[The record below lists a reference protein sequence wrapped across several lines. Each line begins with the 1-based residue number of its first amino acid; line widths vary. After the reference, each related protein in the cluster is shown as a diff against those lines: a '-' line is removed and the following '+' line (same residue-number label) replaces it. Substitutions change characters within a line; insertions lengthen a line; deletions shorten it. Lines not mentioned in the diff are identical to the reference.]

1 MIEHKLRSKHRRSH
15 ETTLAVCLL
24 VWLFVAVGVS
34 SVNLS
39 PGNGQLCLAEWNRD
53 GCGRTHSCQRHDYS
67 PLAGHQPDLSAA
79 SDGAG
84 FYAVPSLPPGR
95 YELTVTYAGFGKY
108 TRTGMELSVGQTAT
122 VNVTLKVAAV
132 SETVTV
138 TTEAPVVETT
148 RTEISQVIQTQQIQD
163 LPISGRLFTDFALLT
178 PSVAK
183 SRTALGSTFTE
194 FEVTQISFGGMRSFS
209 NEITV
214 DGADFVN
221 SVSGVQR
228 ATPPQDSVQEF
239 RVVNNSFGAEY
250 GRALGGI
257 VNIVTKSG
265 TNDFHG
271 SVYDYLQN
279 SATDA
284 RSLLQPAPLPYA
296 LRQNQFGGTLGGP
309 IRKDRTFFFVNYEGR
324 RSAQSPTYAP
334 DLYSQYCQHRSGQ
347 AYLGLSPEGCSLPPA
362 QCTGSP
368 FSYLRSSEDGQ

>member
-1 MIEHKLRSKHRRSH
+1 MKSRRLS
-15 ETTLAVCLL
+15 ACLCG
-24 VWLFVAVGVS
+24 LFVALAFIQYAPAQATVS
-34 SVNLS
+34 YALLNGTVTDAGGRPVAKATIAVRSLDTNQTFTSV
-39 PGNGQLCLAEWNRD
+39 
-53 GCGRTHSCQRHDYS
+53 
-67 PLAGHQPDLSAA
+67 
-79 SDGAG
+79 SDDAG

-95 YELTVTYAGFGKY
+95 YELTVNYAGFGKY
-108 TRTGMELSVGQTAT
+108 TRTGVALSVGQTAT

-148 RTEISQVIQTQQIQD
+148 RTEISQVIQAQQIQD

-265 TNDFHG
+265 GNDFHG

-309 IRKDRTFFFVNYEGR
+309 VRKDKTFFFLNYEGR
-324 RSAQSPTYAP
+324 RSGQSPTYAP
-334 DLYSQYCQHRSGQ
+334 DLFSNITNIDQAK
-347 AYLGLSPEGCSLPPA
+347 AYLGLSPEGCNLPPA

-368 FSYLRSSEDGQ
+368 FSYLQS